1 MQTVLVLS
9 PYLTSAP
16 EVVENVPPV
25 TDGAFLSS
33 FEPEPSDAAPEAT
46 PVMLAVSVAQMLPL
60 PVDAIDDGVTPTGK
74 SVADTVEGTAAPL
87 EGAAVG
93 AETRND
99 GTSRPPSDSVA
110 QVARAVEMTPDS
122 GMTAPRG
129 MAADLDAAPDAKELS
144 VAMRSGLDATAT
156 PPVAEESAAGSS
168 FRSTNADAA
177 LTAARTGG
185 KGSEGSPSI
194 PADRAP
200 RVEGATSE
208 GHPKQTRAAGHPVP
222 VQDLLQSA
230 ALPVVAVD
238 RPERAPARA
247 DSTGKATPIQVPVET
262 PATIRD
268 SIATTV
274 NAARDSTDSPG
285 TDTATEAQPSTA
297 AAPDKPESADQVRTL
312 PLQAGFWERIFT
324 SLPLPL
330 SANHALTRAVAPE
343 LPTSATAPTAV
354 ATSIGG
360 AGVIPPQENGKA
372 AEGRR
377 LETAVADGPTAPI
390 RRADATGFPTAAPLA
405 APSVVLWA
413 DASPLV
419 AAGRDHDAARAEE
432 ALQSLFAPG
441 ATAATGLS
449 AQAPP
454 HAVHA
459 SPALPVAAQIV
470 AALSRSG
477 DGATELALS
486 PDELGT
492 VRLRLEPDA
501 ANPDR
506 MVVMITF
513 ERPETLDLFR
523 RHEGELADALR
534 DAGYSGADIGF
545 GQDQSGSGGSEGA
558 ADHSAGRATGQNKL
572 EPDHPH
578 SSAPRLAAGASL
590 DLRL

>member
-16 EVVENVPPV
+16 EVVENVPPA
-25 TDGAFLSS
+25 TDGAFLSA
-33 FEPEPSDAAPEAT
+33 FEPEPSGAIPEAA

-60 PVDAIDDGVTPTGK
+60 PVDAADDGVPPTGE
-74 SVADTVEGTAAPL
+74 SVADTLEGTAAPL
-87 EGAAVG
+87 ERAAVG
-93 AETRND
+93 VETRNE
-99 GTSRPPSDSVA
+99 GTSLSQSNGVA
-110 QVARAVEMTPDS
+110 QVARAMELPPDP
-122 GMTAPRG
+122 GMTALRG
-129 MAADLDAAPDAKELS
+129 MGADLDAAPDAKELS
-144 VAMRSGLDATAT
+144 VAMRSGLDTATA
-156 PPVAEESAAGSS
+156 PVAEESGAGSS

-177 LTAARTGG
+177 LTVARTGG
-185 KGSEGSPSI
+185 KDSERSPSI
-194 PADRAP
+194 PVHRGQG
-200 RVEGATSE
+200 VEGATSE
-208 GHPKQTRAAGHPVP
+208 GHSKQTRAAGHPVP
-222 VQDLLQSA
+222 VRDLLQSA

-262 PATIRD
+262 PAAIRD
-268 SIATTV
+268 SIATPPHPV
-274 NAARDSTDSPG
+274 RDSTNSAG
-285 TDTATEAQPSTA
+285 TDASTEAQPSSA
-297 AAPDKPESADQVRTL
+297 AAPEKPKAADQARTL
-312 PLQAGFWERIFT
+312 PLQAGFWERMFT

-330 SANHALTRAVAPE
+330 SANDALTRAVAPE

-360 AGVIPPQENGKA
+360 AGVIPPQEDGKA
-372 AEGRR
+372 VEGRR

-390 RRADATGFPTAAPLA
+390 RRAHAPGFPTAAPLA

-413 DASPLV
+413 DAPPLG

-432 ALQSLFAPG
+432 ALHSLFASG
-441 ATAATGLS
+441 ATTATGPLAHA
-449 AQAPP
+449 AQ

-470 AALSRSG
+470 AALSRSA

-523 RHEGELADALR
+523 RHVGELADALR

-545 GQDQSGSGGSEGA
+545 GQDQSGSGGSEGSA
-558 ADHSAGRATGQNKL
+558 ARSAGRATGQNQP

-578 SSAPRLAAGASL
+578 SSAPRLDAGASL

>member
-33 FEPEPSDAAPEAT
+33 FEPEPSDAAPKAT

-60 PVDAIDDGVTPTGK
+60 PVDATDDGVTPTGE
-74 SVADTVEGTAAPL
+74 SMADTLEGPVAPL
-87 EGAAVG
+87 EGAAVR

-99 GTSRPPSDSVA
+99 GISCPPSDSVA

-122 GMTAPRG
+122 GITAPRG

-144 VAMRSGLDATAT
+144 VAMRSGLDTATA
-156 PPVAEESAAGSS
+156 PVAEESWAGSS
-168 FRSTNADAA
+168 FRSTNADTA
-177 LTAARTGG
+177 LTVARTGG
-185 KGSEGSPSI
+185 KDSERSPSI
-194 PADRAP
+194 PVHRGQG
-200 RVEGATSE
+200 VEGATSE
-208 GHPKQTRAAGHPVP
+208 GHSKQTRAAGHPVP
-222 VQDLLQSA
+222 VQDLLQST

-238 RPERAPARA
+238 RPELAPALA
-247 DSTGKATPIQVPVET
+247 DSTGKATPIQAPVET
-262 PATIRD
+262 PVAIRD

-274 NAARDSTDSPG
+274 NAARDSTDSAG
-285 TDTATEAQPSTA
+285 TDTTTEAQPSIA
-297 AAPDKPESADQVRTL
+297 AALEKPEAADQARTL
-312 PLQAGFWERIFT
+312 PLQAGFWERMFT

-330 SANHALTRAVAPE
+330 SANDALTRSVAPE
-343 LPTSATAPTAV
+343 LPTGATAPTAV

-360 AGVIPPQENGKA
+360 AGVIPSQEDGKA

-390 RRADATGFPTAAPLA
+390 RRANAPGFPTAAPRA

-413 DASPLV
+413 DAPPLG

-441 ATAATGLS
+441 ATAATGPS
-449 AQAPP
+449 AHAAP

-523 RHEGELADALR
+523 RHVGELADALR

-545 GQDQSGSGGSEGA
+545 GQDQSGADGSEGS
-558 ADHSAGRATGQNKL
+558 ADRSAGRATGQNQP
-572 EPDHPH
+572 EPDLSH